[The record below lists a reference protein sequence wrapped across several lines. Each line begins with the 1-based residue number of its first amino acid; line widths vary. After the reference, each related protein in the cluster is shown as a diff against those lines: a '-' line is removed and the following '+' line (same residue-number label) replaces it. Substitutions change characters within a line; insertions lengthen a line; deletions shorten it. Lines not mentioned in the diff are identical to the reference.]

1 MATVGYPHISLDSD
15 GVPVLTGTRTKVVE
29 IVLDHLAHGSD
40 AREIHREFP
49 YLPMGAI
56 LSALAYYYDHQA
68 EMDDDIARR
77 MRKVDEIKREL
88 DRVQGPSPIRL
99 KLKAQ
104 GLLPVSVALYF
115 DHNVRA
121 AIALGLRQR
130 GVDSLVASEDGF
142 AEAEDPAVWPAPWS
156 LIV

>member
-1 MATVGYPHISLDSD
+1 MATIVYAHISLDSD

-29 IVLDHLAHGSD
+29 IVLDHLAHASD

-49 YLPMGAI
+49 HLSMGAI

-77 MRKVDEIKREL
+77 MHKVDEINREL

-104 GLLPVSVALYF
+104 GLLP
-115 DHNVRA
+115 
-121 AIALGLRQR
+121 
-130 GVDSLVASEDGF
+130 
-142 AEAEDPAVWPAPWS
+142 
-156 LIV
+156 

>member
-1 MATVGYPHISLDSD
+1 MATVEYAHISLDSD
-15 GVPVLTGTRTKVVE
+15 GVPVITGTRTKVVE

-49 YLPMGAI
+49 HLPMGTI

-68 EMDDDIARR
+68 EMDDDIAHR
-77 MRKVDEIKREL
+77 MRKVDEIKSEL

-104 GLLPVSVALYF
+104 GLLS
-115 DHNVRA
+115 
-121 AIALGLRQR
+121 
-130 GVDSLVASEDGF
+130 
-142 AEAEDPAVWPAPWS
+142 
-156 LIV
+156 